1 VEGTTIQEA
10 AEESGWSPRML
21 RYLESL
27 GLACPRR
34 SPSGYRIY
42 TSEQVRYL
50 ITLREMSERYEI
62 DLRDA
67 GFALRLRDDPFLRHA
82 LNDLLGKLAPR
93 DPQTGHTSGTAW
105 LQFEQAKH
113 ERLLALS
120 SRRPSVADSYS
131 TADNVGATETHD
143 PTATTDKEIA

>member
-1 VEGTTIQEA
+1 MTIQEA

-27 GLACPRR
+27 SLACPRR

-42 TSEQVRYL
+42 SPEQVRCL
-50 ITLREMSERYEI
+50 TSLREMSERYEI

-82 LNDLLGKLAPR
+82 LNDLLGKLAPPE
-93 DPQTGHTSGTAW
+93 PQAGATSGTAW

-113 ERLLALS
+113 QRLLDLS
-120 SRRPSVADSYS
+120 YRRPGVVARSAGVTDSDS
-131 TADNVGATETHD
+131 GDTTDTT
-143 PTATTDKEIA
+143 TITTDKEIA